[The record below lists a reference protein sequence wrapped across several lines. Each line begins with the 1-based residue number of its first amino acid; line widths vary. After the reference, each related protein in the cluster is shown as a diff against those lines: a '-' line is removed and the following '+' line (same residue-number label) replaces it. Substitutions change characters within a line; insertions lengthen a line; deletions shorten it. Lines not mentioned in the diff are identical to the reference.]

1 MKDNNESNDLT
12 LIPLEENKDEIKN
25 YEKNIE

>member
-1 MKDNNESNDLT
+1 MKDNNESNYLT